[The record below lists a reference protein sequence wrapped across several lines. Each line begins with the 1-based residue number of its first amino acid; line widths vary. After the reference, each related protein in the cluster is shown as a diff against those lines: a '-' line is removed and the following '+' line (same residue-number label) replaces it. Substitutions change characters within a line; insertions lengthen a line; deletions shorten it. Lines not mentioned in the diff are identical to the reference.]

1 MPGRNGTGPMG
12 MGPMTGRGAGFC
24 QGSETP
30 AYAGFGQG
38 RGYCGGMGQRRGNRF
53 RAPYQ
58 SAWMMKGDTPDFYGK
73 AEPENEKQSLSRQAE
88 KLQAELDMVKK
99 RLSEME

>member
-30 AYAGFGQG
+30 AFGGFGQG
-38 RGYCGGMGQRRGNRF
+38 RGYCGGMGQGRGNRF
-53 RAPYQ
+53 RSPYR
-58 SAWMMKGDTPDFYGK
+58 SAWMMKGETQDFYGK
-73 AEPENEKQSLSRQAE
+73 SEPENEKQSLSRQAE
-88 KLQAELDMVKK
+88 KLQSELDMVKK
-99 RLSEME
+99 RLSELE